1 MSKIFLKNY
10 WPISPGDT
18 LNETVA
24 YLFCQIRNKIAFN
37 LTNKSKFTLALDL
50 LLPNIKKELF
60 SIIIQEFEELLLDIL
75 ELDLSIDSIRIL
87 KSKILYDLIYKSS
100 HKFLSDKLDIYSDD
114 NMIINEKDLYIRI
127 VLQEDIVILENLIIC
142 LLFGSSQLY
151 GNAFNKKTYNIQYLY
166 IEIFLQNLV
175 IRIGDIIVYLI
186 FNTEF
191 TSDKVRLILQQC
203 DIYNKQY
210 LSTRGFE
217 ELKNNL
223 LYQNL
228 IYFYIDQ
235 PKAIYSNRY
244 RIRIFSPYGIISKTV
259 YMNRTDELKH
269 LSYIQLFTT
278 GLVELQD
285 FLIPKIKYIMFI
297 TGKIILYIS
306 ISFLDNIAQFFFRII
321 IRSFKKLN

>member
-1 MSKIFLKNY
+1 MCS
-10 WPISPGDT
+10 S
-18 LNETVA
+18 
-24 YLFCQIRNKIAFN
+24 
-37 LTNKSKFTLALDL
+37 DL
-50 LLPNIKKELF
+50 
-60 SIIIQEFEELLLDIL
+60 
-75 ELDLSIDSIRIL
+75 
-87 KSKILYDLIYKSS
+87 
-100 HKFLSDKLDIYSDD
+100 
-114 NMIINEKDLYIRI
+114 
-127 VLQEDIVILENLIIC
+127 
-142 LLFGSSQLY
+142 
-151 GNAFNKKTYNIQYLY
+151 
-166 IEIFLQNLV
+166 
-175 IRIGDIIVYLI
+175 IVYLI

>member
-10 WPISPGDT
+10 WPISAGET
-18 LNETVA
+18 LNQTVA

-37 LTNKSKFTLALDL
+37 LTNKSKFLLALDL
-50 LLPNIKKELF
+50 LIPSIKKELLT
-60 SIIIQEFEELLLDIL
+60 IVVQEFEEILLDVL
-75 ELDLSIDSIRIL
+75 ELDLSISNIRLI

-100 HKFLSDKLDIYSDD
+100 HRFLSDNFNICSND
-114 NMIINEKDLYIRI
+114 NMIINDKDLYIKILLR
-127 VLQEDIVILENLIIC
+127 EDILILENLIIC
-142 LLFGSSQLY
+142 LLFGSSQLST
-151 GNAFNKKTYNIQYLY
+151 NIFNKKSYNIQYSY

-175 IRIGDIIVYLI
+175 IRISDIIVYLI

-191 TSDKVRLILQQC
+191 ASDKVRMILQQRE
-203 DIYNKQY
+203 IYNKQY

-223 LYQNL
+223 FYQNL
-228 IYFYIDQ
+228 IYLYIDQ

-244 RIRIFSPYGIISKTV
+244 RIRILSPYGIVSKIV
-259 YMNRTDELKH
+259 YMNRISELKY
-269 LSYIQLFTT
+269 LSYIQLFVT
-278 GLVELQD
+278 GFVEIQD

-297 TGKIILYIS
+297 TGKLIIYIS
-306 ISFLDNIAQFFFRII
+306 VSFLDNIAQFFFRII